1 MSEENIRP
9 FHGDGS
15 PQNHS
20 PPTSCDHDN
29 RDLRHDSTFSEK
41 HQELVPSPVPVKVG
55 TPRDSGFGAS
65 LNRPTPAKANSGSS
79 PNLTPGSNS
88 SSRSSSSASSVDPAS
103 NHYNSIYSGDSP
115 DTTVEGGASKG
126 EGGAYGGPIE
136 NQHYGMAIEAK
147 TKDGGAQKGRRKKNS
162 LKQVGE
168 EQATAGKQLRHPLTN
183 PDKITT

>member
-1 MSEENIRP
+1 M
-9 FHGDGS
+9 
-15 PQNHS
+15 
-20 PPTSCDHDN
+20 
-29 RDLRHDSTFSEK
+29 
-41 HQELVPSPVPVKVG
+41 
-55 TPRDSGFGAS
+55 
-65 LNRPTPAKANSGSS
+65 
-79 PNLTPGSNS
+79 
-88 SSRSSSSASSVDPAS
+88 DPAS
-103 NHYNSIYSGDSP
+103 NHYNSTYSGDSP
-115 DTTVEGGASKG
+115 DGGASKG